1 MIITQIRTEAAMDRT
16 HGLVFIDG
24 DLFCHSLEDTA
35 RPDGVKIAKE
45 TCIPAGLYKL
55 GMETSPKY
63 GADTLTIFDVPMF
76 QGIRIHGG
84 NDINDT
90 EGCPMYAF
98 NRFGAKIQGRADLEL
113 KKRLKAAGG
122 SCLLVIVNHF
132 KPLG

>member
-1 MIITQIRTEAAMDRT
+1 MIVTQIRTEAAMDRT

-76 QGIRIHGG
+76 QGIRIHGHILIVYHAGLFHNGVGQGRLPVIYVG
-84 NDINDT
+84 NDGNIPDFH
-90 EGCPMYAF
+90 G
-98 NRFGAKIQGRADLEL
+98 
-113 KKRLKAAGG
+113 
-122 SCLLVIVNHF
+122 
-132 KPLG
+132 